1 MIDKLI
7 QPISKILDKFIPD
20 ADIKQ
25 KIAHELATMSEKHI
39 HEIAKAQIEVNKEE
53 AKGNWIQS
61 SWRPATAWVCVAGF
75 AVNFLISPLL
85 APFGIDVPQADTST
99 MLPVLMGMLGLGGM
113 RSYEKTKGLTK

>member
-1 MIDKLI
+1 MIEKLI
-7 QPISKILDKFIPD
+7 KPVGDILDKFV
-20 ADIKQ
+20 ADKDL
-25 KIAHELATMSEKHI
+25 KVKLAHELEK
-39 HEIAKAQIEVNKEE
+39 EIISLNKLQIELNKED
-53 AKGNWIQS
+53 AKGHWFQS

-75 AVNFLISPLL
+75 AINFLISPLL